1 MSFGL
6 CRDCRHWAAR
16 AFLSYPTKVRYCA
29 LTESH
34 DGLSIT
40 PTKALAC
47 DFEQYGARLITEPD
61 FGCVQFASSQP
72 ETESR
77 GL

>member
-6 CRDCRHWAAR
+6 CRDCYHWR
-16 AFLSYPTKVRYCA
+16 TRTFLSYTTPVHYCA

-34 DGLSIT
+34 DGLCIT

-61 FGCVQFASSQP
+61 FGCVQFRPQLDTP
-72 ETESR
+72 PTT
-77 GL
+77 